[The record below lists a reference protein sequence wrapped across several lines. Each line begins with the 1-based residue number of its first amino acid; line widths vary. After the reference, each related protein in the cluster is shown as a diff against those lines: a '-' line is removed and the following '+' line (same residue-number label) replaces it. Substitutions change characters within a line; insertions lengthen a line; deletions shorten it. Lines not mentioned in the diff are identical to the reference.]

1 MSWDQGDD
9 VGNRAPRSNER
20 PATGSK
26 LGDAFDGAVR
36 GLEGMPG
43 VQKVQPS
50 TLRCVAPITGVSQTF
65 IVQTYRH
72 PERGDTILVEYVGA
86 EGSFRLAMPAS
97 VADTIARQR
106 DALTT
111 KNRRRAGRQTA
122 EARKAAGID
131 PAFLRRKK

>member
-1 MSWDQGDD
+1 MAEVRVSWDDGKDD
-9 VGNRAPRSNER
+9 DRGNRSPRSHER
-20 PATGSK
+20 PPAGAK

-36 GLEGMPG
+36 GLDGM
-43 VQKVQPS
+43 
-50 TLRCVAPITGVSQTF
+50 
-65 IVQTYRH
+65 TYRH

-86 EGSFRLAMPAS
+86 EGSFRLAMPPE

-111 KNRRRAGRQTA
+111 KNRKRGAKQAA
-122 EARKAAGID
+122 ETRKAAGIE